1 MMLIRMSKPVVA
13 AITLTLGLSTAACSS
28 ASYEKRGLE
37 SVHQPVVKRTNYT
50 IDLVTGAG
58 GLSVPEQ
65 RRLADWFE
73 AMDIRYGDRIAIDD
87 PLNSTATRDAI
98 AAIAAKY
105 GMLVNETAPVTAGY
119 VDPGKARVVITRA
132 SATVEGCPDWSDSF
146 AANLGNETRSGFGC
160 AVNANIAAMV
170 ANPEHLLKG
179 ATGTG
184 ETVIMSSSKAIEAYR
199 AQEPTGKGGLK
210 ANSTG
215 SSSGSN

>member
-1 MMLIRMSKPVVA
+1 MTADNVGASAASEALARHIPVMLAQVLEA
-13 AITLTLGLSTAACSS
+13 AAPLAGA
-28 ASYEKRGLE
+28 
-37 SVHQPVVKRTNYT
+37 
-50 IDLVTGAG
+50 LVCDGTFGAG
-58 GLSVPEQ
+58 GYTRAML
-65 RRLADWFE
+65 E
-73 AMDIRYGDRIAIDD
+73 AGAQVIAIDRD
-87 PLNSTATRDAI
+87 PDAAVTARGLAEEFGGRFRFEPGTLGQQVFRDRFAPV
-98 AAIAAKY
+98 AAKY

-160 AVNANIAAMV
+160 AVNSNIAAMV

-184 ETVIMSSSKAIEAYR
+184 ETVIMSSSKAIESYR

-210 ANSTG
+210 TNSTG
-215 SSSGSN
+215 GGN